1 MFCNKC
7 GNEIKEGDKFCNKC
21 GNKVEQEI
29 KENNNEN
36 SLNNTV
42 KFTPKDKFLVSIF
55 LIICIA
61 VIGGGIYFLYWV
73 FFGSKIEQQEEKIER
88 DILSALN
95 QDGDSYTNKS
105 TFTKE
110 DFIKEEVVESDYR
123 PIYKVDISNG
133 DTLYIGLIYPNG
145 KDNAMEYFCIG
156 TSLDTVEK
164 SINEYQR

>member
-1 MFCNKC
+1 MENS
-7 GNEIKEGDKFCNKC
+7 N
-21 GNKVEQEI
+21 
-29 KENNNEN
+29 ENNNN
-36 SLNNTV
+36 QITL
-42 KFTPKDKFLVSIF
+42 KDRILALIF
-55 LIICIA
+55 VIICIA
-61 VIGGGIYFLYWV
+61 VIIGTIYWL

-110 DFIKEEVVESDYR
+110 DFTKEEVVESDYR

-145 KDNAMEYFCIG
+145 KEKSLEYFCIG
-156 TSLDTVEK
+156 TSLDRVEK
-164 SINEYQR
+164 SINEY

>member
-1 MFCNKC
+1 MEN
-7 GNEIKEGDKFCNKC
+7 GN
-21 GNKVEQEI
+21 
-29 KENNNEN
+29 ENNNN
-36 SLNNTV
+36 QITL
-42 KFTPKDKFLVSIF
+42 KDRILALIVV
-55 LIICIA
+55 IICIA
-61 VIGGGIYFLYWV
+61 VIIGLIYFFYWL

-110 DFIKEEVVESDYR
+110 DFTKEEVVESDYR

-145 KDNAMEYFCIG
+145 KDKAMEYFCIG
-156 TSLDTVEK
+156 TSLDRVEK